1 MKIKSSQSILSLAL
15 TASLLGSAA
24 WSTDSHACATEPYLG
39 AVCITATTYCPQ
51 GYLEANGTLLPAS
64 QYQTLLAL
72 FGTTYGGDGRNTVGL
87 PDLRGRV
94 PVHVGQGPGLSVVSL
109 GQKRGAE
116 TIILSTAQLPTHNHD
131 AAFTPK
137 TGSVPVTIPGTPGT
151 PGTPPSLTSV
161 QLQANP
167 ATSGNSYAPGNGSV
181 LAGTPSGATGA
192 QMYATSSGSAPVSL
206 GGLNV
211 TLDPGKEGT
220 PTVPDKTVSI
230 TAVTGGAVAVGNTGA
245 SAAVPTLPPE
255 LGLRYCIAVQG
266 MWPPRPD

>member
-1 MKIKSSQSILSLAL
+1 MKIKLSPSILSLAL

-51 GYLEANGTLLPAS
+51 GYLEANGTLLPVS

-94 PVHVGQGPGLSVVSL
+94 PVHIGQGTGLSNIRL
-109 GQKRGAE
+109 GDKRGAE
-116 TIILSTAQLPTHNHD
+116 TINLNIAQLPTHNHD
-131 AAFTPK
+131 AAFTPV
-137 TGSVPVTIPGTPGT
+137 TGQQAVTLPAQPGSGAITATAATDVVPGDNGVDPAANVSNYYLTGVKGGGTGPVTTTVPGTNKSTLTGT
-151 PGTPPSLTSV
+151 QITVDTSTYK
-161 QLQANP
+161 P
-167 ATSGNSYAPGNGSV
+167 AI
-181 LAGTPSGATGA
+181 A
-192 QMYATSSGSAPVSL
+192 QQ
-206 GGLNV
+206 
-211 TLDPGKEGT
+211 
-220 PTVPDKTVSI
+220 TVNI
-230 TAVTGGAVAVGNTGA
+230 TAVKGGAVAIADAGA